1 MVIKNLKYLKE
12 GIVFAKDTGEDIVER
27 VLHPLLPKFKMVD
40 TLQIIIGASILAVPV
55 GFTEE
60 TWKLGE
66 SLPWLNIFALFGL
79 SMFFITLFTQFQYHR
94 TGIKKHWGVFLRR
107 IFFTYFF
114 SFLVVALIMT
124 IIQRAPWQTDLVLA
138 VKRVII
144 VTFPSSLSAVIADT
158 LR

>member
-1 MVIKNLKYLKE
+1 MVVKKAINKIKFMKDFGEEIVDNL
-12 GIVFAKDTGEDIVER
+12 F
-27 VLHPLLPKFKMVD
+27 HPLLPKFNLAD
-40 TLQIIIGASILAVPV
+40 ALQIIIGASILAVPV

-60 TWKLGE
+60 TWRLGE
-66 SLPWLNIFALFGL
+66 SLPWVNIFYLLLL
-79 SMFFITLFTQFQYHR
+79 SIFFVALFTQFQYHGR
-94 TGIKKHWGVFLRR
+94 GLKGHYGIFFRR

-124 IIQRAPWQTDLVLA
+124 IIQMAPWQTDWALA

-144 VTFPSSLSAVIADT
+144 VTFPSTMSAAIADT